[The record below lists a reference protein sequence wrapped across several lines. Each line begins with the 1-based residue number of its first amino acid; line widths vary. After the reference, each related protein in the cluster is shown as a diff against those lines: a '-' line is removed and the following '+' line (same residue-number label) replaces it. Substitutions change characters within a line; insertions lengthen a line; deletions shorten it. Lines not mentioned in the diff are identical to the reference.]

1 MRPRRTGPESS
12 PRAADLFHFFGGGM
26 INILGI
32 CGSQVQDSNTE
43 HILKEALKAV
53 EQDGHSREHQNISTA
68 GEMWV

>member
-1 MRPRRTGPESS
+1 
-12 PRAADLFHFFGGGM
+12 M